1 MRFSH
6 VSIAAIVILVI
17 AIAFA
22 GCSSSTQS
30 STGSGG
36 SAAQATS
43 ASGAAQA
50 TTTAASSS
58 QQVGSSVSSSSIF
71 GSSFTWME
79 YKTTSSYGGTTTT
92 MNIKTERST
101 GDYKG
106 TPAIHMKMTMTT
118 SSGMTTVSDIYYDTS
133 MKNVLG
139 GTMTTTMNGQTYTTD
154 IPASQLQ
161 TMKSSGF
168 TGDYSMTYAGI
179 EPVTVPAGTYATANK
194 YTASRE
200 GTDTTYWVATGVPVP
215 VKYTSSSSQGSSTSE
230 LVGWG

>member
-1 MRFSH
+1 MKRNF
-6 VSIAAIVILVI
+6 ILIDLFVLVVI
-17 AIAFA
+17 AVACT
-22 GCSSSTQS
+22 GCTTQSASTQAGNFGQG
-30 STGSGG
+30 TQAAVAEGTV
-36 SAAQATS
+36 SAAA
-43 ASGAAQA
+43 
-50 TTTAASSS
+50 SS
-58 QQVGSSVSSSSIF
+58 QQVGSSASSSSVF

-92 MNIKTERST
+92 MNIRTERST

-106 TPAIHMKMTMTT
+106 TPAIHMKMTMTS
-118 SSGMTTVSDIYYDTS
+118 SSGMTSVTDIYYDTS

-139 GTMTTTMNGQTYTTD
+139 GTMTTTVNGQTFTTD
-154 IPASQLQ
+154 IPASQLN
-161 TMKSSGF
+161 TMKSTGF
-168 TGDYSMTYAGI
+168 TGDYTMTYAGI